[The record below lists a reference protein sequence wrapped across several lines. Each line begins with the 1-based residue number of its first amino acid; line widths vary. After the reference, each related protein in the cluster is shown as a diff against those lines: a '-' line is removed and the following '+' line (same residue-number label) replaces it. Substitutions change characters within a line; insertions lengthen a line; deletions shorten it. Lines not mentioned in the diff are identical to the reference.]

1 MVFVYQNGTFV
12 TKLSR
17 LSKCFD
23 SASLFK
29 YFRQM
34 KYLKNLDLKSIKGLM
49 SLFVVL
55 CLLLFVA
62 LYLIYIANIGDLEA
76 IITLT
81 LVFSSIGTVGFLVI
95 DRFTQKRRVERL
107 KEASLIAEVDTLKT
121 QINPHFFFNTL
132 NNLYSLTITKSK
144 KAPEMVLK
152 LSDIMRYTIYEGA
165 KDRVTLREEI
175 TYLENFIDLQ
185 KIRFQREL
193 DIKFDQ
199 IIEDLNIEVPPLLF
213 IILLENAFKHGAEL
227 LTENAFIHM
236 KLYSNNEKIQLEI
249 QNNCDIIKVPSNGGI
264 GLKNLKRRLEL
275 IYPKKHTLDLD
286 ETIHGLFNV
295 KLEINIL

>member
-1 MVFVYQNGTFV
+1 M
-12 TKLSR
+12 
-17 LSKCFD
+17 
-23 SASLFK
+23 K
-29 YFRQM
+29 YFQ
-34 KYLKNLDLKSIKGLM
+34 KIDLKSAKGLI

-55 CLLLFVA
+55 CLILFVA

-76 IITLT
+76 IITIT
-81 LVFSSIGTVGFLVI
+81 LVFSLFGTAFYFII
-95 DRFTQKRRVERL
+95 DRFIQKSKVKKL

-152 LSDIMRYTIYEGA
+152 LSEIMRYTIYDGA
-165 KDRVTLREEI
+165 KNRVTLKDEI

-185 KIRFQREL
+185 KIRFQRKL
-193 DIKFDQ
+193 DIKFEQ
-199 IIEDLNIEVPPLLF
+199 SIEDLDVEVPPLLF

-227 LTENAFIHM
+227 LTENAFIHI
-236 KLYSNNEKIQLEI
+236 KLFSNNEIIQLEI
-249 QNNCDIIKVPSNGGI
+249 KNNCDIIKVPSNGGI

-275 IYPKKHTLDLD
+275 IYPKNHTLFFD
-286 ETIHGLFNV
+286 ESVNGLFNV
-295 KLEINIL
+295 ILKVNI